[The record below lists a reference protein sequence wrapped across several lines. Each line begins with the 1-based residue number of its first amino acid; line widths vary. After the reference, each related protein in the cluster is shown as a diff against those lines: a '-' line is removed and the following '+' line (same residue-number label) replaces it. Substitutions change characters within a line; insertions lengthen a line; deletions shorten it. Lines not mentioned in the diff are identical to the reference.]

1 MTADQLSQLRD
12 IRKKLDEIRGNE
24 DLVKQMKAD
33 TESLIREGVQ
43 EAKDKIDALASSDD
57 GDELPF

>member
-12 IRKKLDEIRGNE
+12 IRKKLDEIRGND
-24 DLVKQMKAD
+24 DLVQQMTAD
-33 TESLIREGVQ
+33 TESLIRDGVQ

-57 GDELPF
+57 EDELPF